1 MAIRFKE
8 EDVRAMGRTAT
19 GVIGI
24 RMDDD
29 DHVVGMEILTE
40 GNSIMT
46 VSERGFGKRTEIEE
60 YRLQSRGGKGILNLK
75 TTPRIGLVSGI
86 RQVTGNEDLMLISD
100 SGNIIRIR
108 VGEVPVLHR
117 VTQGVKL
124 IDLEERENFSGI
136 ARVERESDAKN
147 GDEAAE
153 DETLLEA
160 AEGEGDEGEQ

>member
-1 MAIRFKE
+1 
-8 EDVRAMGRTAT
+8 
-19 GVIGI
+19 
-24 RMDDD
+24 
-29 DHVVGMEILTE
+29 VVGMEILTE

-108 VGEVPVLHR
+108 VDEVPVLHR

-124 IDLEERENFSGI
+124 IDLEEGENFSGI
-136 ARVERESDAKN
+136 ARVERESESRGGED
-147 GDEAAE
+147 AAE
-153 DETLLEA
+153 EETLFD
-160 AEGEGDEGEQ
+160 AEGEGGEESGA

>member
-8 EDVRAMGRTAT
+8 EDVRSMGRTAT

-29 DHVVGMEILTE
+29 DHVVGMEIPTE

-46 VSERGFGKRTEIEE
+46 FSERGFGKRTEIAE
-60 YRLQSRGGKGILNLK
+60 YRLQSRGGRGILNLK

-86 RQVTGNEDLMLISD
+86 RQVSGDEDLMLISD

-124 IDLEERENFSGI
+124 IDLEAGENFSGI
-136 ARVERESDAKN
+136 ARVERESESRSGED
-147 GDEAAE
+147 AAE
-153 DETLLEA
+153 DETLLG
-160 AEGEGDEGEQ
+160 AEEDEEEQGAD